1 MLEELVDY
9 QERAVYCRTMAVEAR
24 SESLK
29 ASWLELAQKWLDMAH
44 IYRQPEATVQPLQ
57 RVS

>member
-1 MLEELVDY
+1 MFEELVDY
-9 QERAVYCRTMAVEAR
+9 RERAAYCRTM
-24 SESLK
+24 SEDASTEGLK

-44 IYRQPEATVQPLQ
+44 IYRQSEAKVPALQ